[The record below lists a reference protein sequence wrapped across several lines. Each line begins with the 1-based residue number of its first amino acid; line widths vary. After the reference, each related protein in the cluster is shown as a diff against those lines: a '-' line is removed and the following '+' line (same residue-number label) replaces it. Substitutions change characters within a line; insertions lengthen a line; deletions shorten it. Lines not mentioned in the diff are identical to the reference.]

1 MRENKLPSYRFICG
15 VAFFYVALA
24 FIAGY
29 ARKVGILLD
38 SPRDWRMI
46 ELALSVT
53 SGNQLAYLHWQ
64 RIVPDS
70 SKHWLRLTFPMI
82 LHQLVVCVVAFIVI
96 HFVLS

>member
-1 MRENKLPSYRFICG
+1 
-15 VAFFYVALA
+15 
-24 FIAGY
+24 
-29 ARKVGILLD
+29 
-38 SPRDWRMI
+38 MI

-70 SKHWLRLTFPMI
+70 SKHWSRLTFPMI